1 MRLSRAALG
10 ATAVVLVAAAAL
22 FHAIVFGGI
31 RTDIPHHAV
40 WARGIFRGDLEPP
53 ANFLYYLAI
62 HLASGLQAEFV
73 PLLWASVAVL
83 ALAVAAKF
91 AVGVAILSQAG
102 ARPGVAL
109 GLAALLLLAFSLP
122 TQDLAA
128 GRWLLGQ
135 TPPNVWH
142 NSTTIA
148 LMPFAMALFWV
159 SQRALREPTPQRDL
173 AIAALSLANVLVK
186 PSFFFAFAIVY
197 PCLVLR
203 HTGASRLLWRRL
215 WPVAFGAA
223 WVGIQYLALFGLGIA
238 SQAPEQTSVR
248 IEPFAIWSAYSSNIP
263 VSVLA
268 SVLFPAAHLL
278 LRSRDLRDSLLLRYA
293 LLLYLASIAL
303 MALLA
308 ETGPRRWHGNFFWQ
322 SFVACQLLFVSAAS
336 LLGPR
341 LSAAP
346 VAWRDRVL
354 LAVLLL
360 HGAAGVAYLARL
372 LFARTY
378 A

>member
-1 MRLSRAALG
+1 VRLARPALAATTGVLIA
-10 ATAVVLVAAAAL
+10 ATALFQAL
-22 FHAIVFGGI
+22 VFGGI
-31 RTDIPHHAV
+31 RTDIQAHAL
-40 WARGIFRGDLEPP
+40 WARRVFQGELDPP

-62 HLASGLQAEFV
+62 HVASGLQTGIF

-83 ALAVAAKF
+83 ALAVAARF
-91 AVGVAILSQAG
+91 ALSSAILG
-102 ARPGVAL
+102 ETGTRPGVAL
-109 GLAALLLLAFSLP
+109 GLAAALLLAFSLP
-122 TQDLAA
+122 THDLAA
-128 GRWLLGQ
+128 GRWLLGG

-148 LMPFAMALFWV
+148 LMPFAMALFRV
-159 SQRALREPTPQRDL
+159 SHRALREPTPERDV
-173 AIAALSLANVLVK
+173 AIATLSLLNVLVK

-203 HTGASRLLWRRL
+203 ETGVSRRLWRRL

-223 WVGIQYLALFGLGIA
+223 WVGVQYLALFGLGIA
-238 SQAPEQTSVR
+238 STAPQQTGVR

-268 SVLFPAAHLL
+268 STLFPAAHLL
-278 LRSRDLRDSLLLRYA
+278 LRGRDLRDSLLLRYA
-293 LLLYLASIAL
+293 LLLYLVSIAL

-322 SFVACQLLFVSAAS
+322 SFVACQLLFVSAAA

-341 LSAAP
+341 LSVRP
-346 VAWRDRVL
+346 VAWRDRIL
-354 LAVLLL
+354 LAVLGL
-360 HGAAGVAYLARL
+360 HTIAGIAYLARL
-372 LFARTY
+372 LVARTY

>member
-10 ATAVVLVAAAAL
+10 ATAGVLLAAL
-22 FHAIVFGGI
+22 ALFQAIAFSGI
-31 RTDIPHHAV
+31 RTDIQAHAA
-40 WARGIFRGDLEPP
+40 WASRIFQGEVDPP
-53 ANFLYYLAI
+53 ANFLYYLVI
-62 HLASGLQAEFV
+62 HLAAGLQADIF
-73 PLLWASVAVL
+73 PLLWASVVVL

-91 AVGVAILSQAG
+91 ALGFAILSQTG

-109 GLAALLLLAFSLP
+109 GLAAALLLAFSLP
-122 TQDLAA
+122 TWDLSR
-128 GRWLLGQ
+128 GFWLLGE

-159 SQRALREPTPQRDL
+159 SHRALREPTPQRDL
-173 AIAALSLANVLVK
+173 AIAALSLLNVLVK

-203 HTGASRLLWRRL
+203 ETGVSRLLLQRL

-223 WVGIQYLALFGLGIA
+223 WVGVQYLVLFGLGIA
-238 SQAPEQTSVR
+238 STAPEHAGVR

-268 SVLFPAAHLL
+268 STLFPAAHLL
-278 LRSRDLRDSLLLRYA
+278 LRGRDLRDSLLLRYA
-293 LLLYLASIAL
+293 LLLYLASISL

-322 SFVACQLLFVSAAS
+322 SFVACQLLFLSAAS

-341 LSAAP
+341 LSARK

-360 HGAAGVAYLARL
+360 HGLAGVAYLARL
-372 LFARTY
+372 LALRTY
-378 A
+378 G